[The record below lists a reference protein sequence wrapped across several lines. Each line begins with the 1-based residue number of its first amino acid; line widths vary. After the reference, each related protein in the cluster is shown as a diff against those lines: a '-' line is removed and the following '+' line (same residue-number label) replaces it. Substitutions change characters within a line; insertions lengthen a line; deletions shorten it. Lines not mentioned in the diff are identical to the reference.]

1 MTANI
6 KVRKKRSKK
15 VSSTDMQMLSVL
27 SNSETVYYDWDKER
41 IVKSLVKETD
51 CDEALAREIADSVEQ
66 SVAKSGRTS
75 ISSDIIRAMVNEE
88 LFNRG
93 KTKILEKQGIY
104 SISRHDIEQLIFSK
118 SNDNSNITKNTPG
131 VVAITIAEILLKRY
145 ALDVIFSDD
154 VKEAH
159 LRGEIYLHDL
169 GQSPTKVYC
178 GSHSMAAILKNGLN
192 LQNMTNTSA
201 PAKSALVLI
210 GHLNT
215 FLSLYSGFWA
225 GALGV
230 ADVNTVIAPLL
241 VGMEYKEIKQIAQYL
256 FFSFAQNCFSR
267 NGGEVLFIDLNF
279 YSGITPHLRDVKAIG
294 PGGVMLDKTYG
305 DFENE
310 ARLFTK
316 AALEITKEGDSKGKL
331 MAFPKC
337 FDKDTKLLIRH
348 EDGIEF
354 STVGGVMDM
363 IDDGRTVQLPAP
375 KWRNDRVTGVVWAD
389 VKGAVYR
396 GVEDGLCVELSN
408 NIKMVTT
415 KDHHYYVWNG
425 TCIAEKE
432 AKDLVIDDIMLCV
445 VPLCVADDLA
455 DGQTSSIVPELVKSI
470 TPHMVDAVAIEM
482 DNEHHDFVTGD
493 GIITKNCQFHIR
505 QETFDNPDD
514 LAVLEYACEVAAHNG
529 NVYFNFDRSAVQL
542 SACCFSPDT
551 NAIIKLPDGVVVTG
565 TFEKLYELCANW
577 GYNSICVLRRGKWVK
592 ASIIQT
598 NRGGRKMFDI
608 HLHNGDVLCVTDDHI
623 FPTVNGDKF
632 ARDLTNEDMLI
643 GDRYTKDG
651 TIDVG
656 MESPYWVTEVCE
668 SEEKPDWVY
677 CFEMEDKSDPY
688 FTLPNGVISHN
699 CRLTEKVTDPE
710 LIKNPDRIRFT
721 GVCNTTVNL
730 PQVGYRS
737 GKDAKKMYAELERSV
752 GLAIKATLQRKAYLK
767 KLVGVSGSPLEQ
779 IGKPFYD
786 GKPYV
791 DLDNATYI
799 VGIVGMNELV
809 KYMTGEE
816 LHESV
821 NALKFGLEVMSYF
834 YFMLKEAG
842 EKHHMKFVAEESPV
856 ENCNNRLCQCD
867 RKYYPES
874 MEYMH
879 GQNGAYYYTNSVHL
893 RPDCNA
899 DIIERIQKQALFS
912 PMFEAGTVVH
922 CFVGENAPSP
932 KAILSLLKK
941 TWDLTNCKQLTIS
954 PELTYC
960 NVCGAAML
968 GLKNKCPNCG
978 AEDVSMERVAL
989 GKNTSSEE
997 IKKKFDQWAKELEV
1011 LHE

>member
-1 MTANI
+1 MILGKGETI
-6 KVRKKRSKK
+6 DVTE
-15 VSSTDMQMLSVL
+15 VF
-27 SNSETVYYDWDKER
+27 SNMDLVTVPIQRTEKYVEDEGFD
-41 IVKSLVKETD
+41 LTTD
-51 CDEALAREIADSVEQ
+51 CGFFIDTN
-66 SVAKSGRTS
+66 G
-75 ISSDIIRAMVNEE
+75 II
-88 LFNRG
+88 
-93 KTKILEKQGIY
+93 
-104 SISRHDIEQLIFSK
+104 H
-118 SNDNSNITKNTPG
+118 KN
-131 VVAITIAEILLKRY
+131 
-145 ALDVIFSDD
+145 
-154 VKEAH
+154 
-159 LRGEIYLHDL
+159 
-169 GQSPTKVYC
+169 C

-230 ADVNTVIAPLL
+230 ADVNTIIAPLL
-241 VGMEYKEIKQIAQYL
+241 VGMDYKEIKQIAQYL

-294 PGGVMLDKTYG
+294 PGGVTLDKVYG

-316 AALEITKEGDSKGKL
+316 ACLEITKEGDSKGKL

-337 FDKDTKLLIRH
+337 LDKDTKLLVRH
-348 EDGIEF
+348 TDGVEF
-354 STVGGVMDM
+354 STIGGVKQMLDE
-363 IDDGRTVQLPAP
+363 GRIVQLPAP
-375 KWRNDRVTGVVWAD
+375 KWRGDRIVGVVWSD
-389 VKGAVYR
+389 VKGAAVR
-396 GVEDGLCVELSN
+396 GKEMGLQITLSDGVKLL
-408 NIKMVTT
+408 TT
-415 KDHHYYVWNG
+415 KDHKHYVWNG
-425 TCIAEKE
+425 TCIVEKE
-432 AKDLVIDDIMLCV
+432 AQNIVVNDVLISV
-445 VPLCVADDLA
+445 VPLYAANDLA
-455 DGQTSSIVPELVKSI
+455 DGQTSSIVPVLVKSI
-470 TPHMVDAVAIEM
+470 EEKEVDAIAIEM
-482 DNEHHDFVTGD
+482 DNDRHDFVTGD
-493 GIITKNCQFHIR
+493 GVVTKNCQFHIR
-505 QETFDNPDD
+505 QETFDNSDERE
-514 LAVLEYACEVAAHNG
+514 VLEQACDVAAHNG

-542 SACCFSPDT
+542 SACCFVGS
-551 NAIIKLPDGVVVTG
+551 
-565 TFEKLYELCANW
+565 
-577 GYNSICVLRRGKWVK
+577 
-592 ASIIQT
+592 Q
-598 NRGGRKMFDI
+598 
-608 HLHNGDVLCVTDDHI
+608 DV
-623 FPTVNGDKF
+623 FVNGRLMSFADAWEKYGQNTIVTIHKGKGVYANIVHVPYNDDWVRLYTDCGMLTVTKDHKF
-632 ARDLTNEDMLI
+632 VRDGKDVCAEDIDI
-643 GDRYTKDG
+643 GDALETDNQVPCYVYAIEHLPNKSD
-651 TIDVG
+651 
-656 MESPYWVTEVCE
+656 YA
-668 SEEKPDWVY
+668 Y
-677 CFEMEDKSDPY
+677 CFEMVNEDDPY
-688 FTLPNGVISHN
+688 FTLPEGVISHN

-737 GKDAKKMYAELERSV
+737 GKDKQKMFDELERSV

-767 KLVGVSGSPLEQ
+767 TLVGVAGSPLEQ

-816 LHESV
+816 LHESTE
-821 NALKFGLEVMSYF
+821 ALKFGLEVMAHF

-893 RPDCNA
+893 RPDCQA

-932 KAILSLLKK
+932 KAIMSLLKK

-968 GLKNKCPNCG
+968 GLKNKCDKCG
-978 AEDVSMERVAL
+978 AVDVGMERVAL
-989 GKNTSSEE
+989 GKETSSEE
-997 IKKKFDQWAKELEV
+997 IKQKFDQWAKELEV
-1011 LHE
+1011 LHG